1 MFFENT
7 DSCRLLIR
15 RALRYITSS
24 LQISEMMRAMIT
36 NSGATPNSES
46 FRPLNPPI
54 PIEVRETGH
63 QTPRAINIKGRWRK
77 VVSIVDVCNLD
88 EEWWREK
95 PIVRMYYRVILENE
109 TQITVFRDM
118 LDGAWYR
125 QNA

>member
-1 MFFENT
+1 MVSNF
-7 DSCRLLIR
+7 
-15 RALRYITSS
+15 
-24 LQISEMMRAMIT
+24 
-36 NSGATPNSES
+36 GATPDKGS

-54 PIEVRETGH
+54 PIEVRESTH
-63 QTPRAINIKGRWRK
+63 QTPRVIKVNGRWRK
-77 VVSIVDVCNLD
+77 VISIDDLCNVD
-88 EEWWREK
+88 EEWWRER